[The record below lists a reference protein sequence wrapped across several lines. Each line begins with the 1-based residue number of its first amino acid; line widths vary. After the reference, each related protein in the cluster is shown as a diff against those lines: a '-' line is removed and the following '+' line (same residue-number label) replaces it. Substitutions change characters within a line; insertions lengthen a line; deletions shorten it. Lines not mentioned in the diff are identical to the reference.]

1 MGPGDSL
8 HRATPPCSL
17 DAQQDHPEGHREL
30 QNHARAEG
38 ISEDIE
44 DKIIMTQDTSTYYV
58 WIGGVGVK
66 IVQYHKSPL
75 LIETHDRATEAM
87 AKTRK
92 EFHQKN
98 KYKQYRRDGKHI
110 PDEPPISSVH
120 F

>member
-1 MGPGDSL
+1 MYIFCKYCQLPSSKKEWRLLVIGTTTLRHNGFL
-8 HRATPPCSL
+8 VFTASL
-17 DAQQDHPEGHREL
+17 DAGNSDAKAALSEMYDVI
-30 QNHARAEG
+30 AIG
-38 ISEDIE
+38 IFN
-44 DKIIMTQDTSTYYV
+44 Y
-58 WIGGVGVK
+58 
-66 IVQYHKSPL
+66 
-75 LIETHDRATEAM
+75 RATEAM